1 MTVNWC
7 NWCSSSFPCLTTREG
22 QLESLLA
29 LLPYLSSVP
38 LLCLLSMGRVCCLVT
53 KARHSQ
59 LRALPALTYKWNL
72 HLFTTASKYKQ
83 GNSPGSQ
90 YAAAWVS
97 EITTGQSWCW
107 KSTTKTVSERGPASG
122 KWAMFSHIVTAWWWI
137 ARAFPKPGSRASV
150 HLYYLLWVSEGV
162 LPY

>member
-1 MTVNWC
+1 MFNSEGRTAGILAGTSALPVL
-7 NWCSSSFPCLTTREG
+7 CSPPLPSVDG
-22 QLESLLA
+22 KSLL
-29 LLPYLSSVP
+29 LSRSA
-38 LLCLLSMGRVCCLVT
+38 VT

-59 LRALPALTYKWNL
+59 LCALPALTYKWNL